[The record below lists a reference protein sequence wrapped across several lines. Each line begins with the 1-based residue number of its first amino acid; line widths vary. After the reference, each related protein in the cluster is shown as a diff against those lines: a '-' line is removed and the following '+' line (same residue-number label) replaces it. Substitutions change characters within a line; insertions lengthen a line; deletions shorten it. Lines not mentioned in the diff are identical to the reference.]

1 MASTPISGPLTA
13 RQIAQTAGVGV
24 GTLYRHF
31 PERPDLI
38 LGIVDEIAQQV
49 EALATKAL
57 ADWEAGP
64 QGAWA
69 EFVRGCGALR
79 TGAIATGSNAPT
91 ALAEKDLGPFMER
104 RDRLMQ
110 VLTPVLDRAR
120 SHGLIEPTLTPQRF
134 FIGLGAITRPLPEP
148 ASRVF
153 PHEEM
158 DAWLVE
164 IYLRG
169 LRPDDSQDHKQ

>member
-1 MASTPISGPLTA
+1 M
-13 RQIAQTAGVGV
+13 
-24 GTLYRHF
+24 
-31 PERPDLI
+31 I

-57 ADWEAGP
+57 ADWEADP
-64 QGAWA
+64 QGAWE
-69 EFVRGCGALR
+69 EFLRGCGALR